1 MIPQL
6 KDFLPE
12 VIQFTETLNYDYL
25 AGSLD
30 NWGEL
35 DRRVKEFYT
44 PPMMRKVNAVITCWE
59 TMASYRD
66 GVTLTHVSAVLMGL
80 YRDADYQTMTD
91 QQQAI
96 LEWAVMFH
104 DVAKVLPDDA
114 YRHDAIHA
122 FRSAAVAGL
131 ALHKLG
137 FAVADTERLT
147 AWHDVLY
154 NAIVPHPKAKL
165 RQDNTKLTHIMDEL
179 DALYQPPAAMIVK
192 AVMLHMSVKT
202 NPEYPTLAPFTDDEI
217 KRYISPEFYPILRVM
232 MLVDCDGWELF
243 REVSAYR
250 RYVSQAFNQMAIL
263 IPFR

>member
-6 KDFLPE
+6 KKFLPE
-12 VIQFTETLNYDYL
+12 IIHFTQALNHDYS

-35 DRRVKEFYT
+35 DRRVKLFYT
-44 PPMMRKVNAVITCWE
+44 QPMLNKVNAVIPCWE
-59 TMASYRD
+59 TMANYRD

-80 YRDADYQTMTD
+80 YRDADYLAMTE

-104 DVAKVLPDDA
+104 DVAKVVPDGE

-131 ALHKLG
+131 ALPHLG
-137 FAVADTERLT
+137 FAVTDTERLQSWSDT
-147 AWHDVLY
+147 LY
-154 NAIVPHPKAKL
+154 NAIEPYPKVKF
-165 RQDNTKLTHIMDEL
+165 RQDNTKLPFIMCEL
-179 DALYQPPAAMIVK
+179 DALYEPSAAMLIK
-192 AVMLHMSVKT
+192 AVMLHMSIKT
-202 NPEYPTLAPFTDDEI
+202 NPEYPTLAPLTDDEI
-217 KRYISPEFYPILRVM
+217 KHYISPEFYPILRVM

-243 REVSAYR
+243 REDRAYR
-250 RYVSQAFNQMAIL
+250 RHVTQAFNQIAML
-263 IPFR
+263 MPFR